1 MKFKSLILLAS
12 LFLFSCKGFEE
23 IKVTN
28 VEGFYLNKLTLE
40 NIEAQVQV
48 KINNPNSRGFNIYP
62 SEFDVV
68 FSGMKLGK
76 AKLTQKVRI
85 NPKSEEVYTFKL
97 NSKLSDINPMD
108 ALKLLNLGSLGN
120 IEIKGDLKVG
130 KFYFKK
136 KIPVNYSD
144 KVKLFK

>member
-1 MKFKSLILLAS
+1 MNFKALIILVS

-23 IKVTN
+23 IKVSN

-40 NIEAQVQV
+40 NVDAQVQV
-48 KINNPNSRGFNIYP
+48 KINNPNSKGFNIYP

-68 FSGMKLGK
+68 FSGMRLGK
-76 AKLTQKVRI
+76 AKLNQKVRI
-85 NPKSEEVYTFKL
+85 KPNSEEVYSFKL

-120 IEIKGDLKVG
+120 IEVKGDLKVG
-130 KFYFKK
+130 KFYYKK

>member
-1 MKFKSLILLAS
+1 MKCKALIILAS
-12 LFLFSCKGFEE
+12 LFLFSCKSFEE
-23 IKVTN
+23 IKVSN

-40 NIEAQVQV
+40 NVEAQVQI
-48 KINNPNSRGFNIYP
+48 KINNPNSKGFNIYP

-76 AKLTQKVRI
+76 AKLNQKVRI
-85 NPKSEEVYTFKL
+85 KPNSEEVYSFKL
-97 NSKLSDINPMD
+97 NSKLTDINPMD

-120 IEIKGDLKVG
+120 IEVKGDLKVG